1 MNDGAPT
8 RSCSRAHAYRGK
20 EPYPVKG
27 ILNFAGMSLGSWVGW
42 ALGKPISLYTGI
54 MLSFVGTGVGLY
66 AAIRVT
72 KALLP

>member
-1 MNDGAPT
+1 L
-8 RSCSRAHAYRGK
+8 
-20 EPYPVKG
+20 KG
-27 ILNFAGMSLGSWVGW
+27 ILNFAGMSLGSWIGW
-42 ALGKPISLYTGI
+42 ALGKPVSLYTGI